1 MLISVSNKKHIEK
14 LGRFLEASGVE
25 ILSTGGSAKSLM
37 DAGILVSDD
46 VIRNQWNKADE
57 NIGMDLKPLK
67 VSA

>member
-1 MLISVSNKKHIEK
+1 MHKLAKNPKKQTDLYQKITDDDLGLIADIK
-14 LGRFLEASGVE
+14 L
-25 ILSTGGSAKSLM
+25 
-37 DAGILVSDD
+37 LVSDD